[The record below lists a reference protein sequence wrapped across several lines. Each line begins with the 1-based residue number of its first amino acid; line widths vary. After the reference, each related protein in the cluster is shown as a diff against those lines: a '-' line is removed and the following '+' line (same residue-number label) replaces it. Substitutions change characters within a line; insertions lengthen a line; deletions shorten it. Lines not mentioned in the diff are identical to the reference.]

1 MVKVIVSVTSHPS
14 GACFIY
20 RYITKYQCMLSV
32 LTIQLK
38 QSIFPKACLPSIGK
52 QGHFIYL
59 SKRFRKNL
67 CTFSENLYKQN
78 FFVQKMTIIRVP
90 SLGNDTTPQR
100 NFADISYNNIREVF
114 ITNYIPLVIS

>member
-38 QSIFPKACLPSIGK
+38 NRFFLKPAYHLSESKVVSSICTDDSEKTSA
-52 QGHFIYL
+52 
-59 SKRFRKNL
+59 RFRKI
-67 CTFSENLYKQN
+67 CTNKN
-78 FFVQKMTIIRVP
+78 FFCTKNNQNLFIFKYQDDKNYSKDDIIR
-90 SLGNDTTPQR
+90 
-100 NFADISYNNIREVF
+100 
-114 ITNYIPLVIS
+114 

>member
-59 SKRFRKNL
+59 YRRFRKNL
-67 CTFSENLYKQN
+67 CTFSENLYKQI
-78 FFVQKMTIIRVP
+78 FFCTKNNQNLFIFKYQDDKNYSKDDIIR
-90 SLGNDTTPQR
+90 
-100 NFADISYNNIREVF
+100 
-114 ITNYIPLVIS
+114 